1 MATVIEK
8 PDPAAK
14 FATKVDE
21 QLAEATSR
29 IRGHDLALGG
39 LFVAGLVL
47 GYAAAMMLLDRY
59 LVVAEWLRQL
69 SLLAFVGVVG
79 YAAYRMLVR
88 PLRARVNP
96 MYAAVVVER
105 TIDDAKNSLVG
116 YVEAQERGDVHPAV
130 KAAMGA
136 RAAKSVD
143 DADVNRAVDHRGLL
157 YAGGGVIALFLTL
170 VVLFFVFRPTQFQ
183 SLLGRTFAPF
193 SSATIASRTTVF
205 LVEPQGGDVTVTSGQ
220 SLTIRAEVSGRLPK
234 PDAADKV
241 RLLVRYN
248 PADPAYDELPM
259 EPGETS
265 REWFVQVRPEQL
277 RTGAW
282 YKVAAGDGETA
293 EHRVTVRTAPLFTD
307 FEVEYLFPAYT
318 RRPDEKSTDPHLMA
332 VRNTKVSV
340 VAKANRPVRDGR
352 AVFDPAGQPV
362 VAGKVVPGRQ
372 DALRFDFLLTT
383 PGSYRLTFN
392 AADGERSPESMPFG
406 IKLDEDRPPLVSIQV
421 PQPDDIQLPANG
433 LLAIDG
439 GAGDDYGLD
448 KLTLKL
454 KLADVAA
461 RPLADRPY
469 LGGKSFRRDADGTYP
484 VNLAY
489 KDSVELGKLTDP
501 AGGKVELKEGMV
513 LEYWLEA
520 TDNRTK
526 PGSTGPEPDPQ
537 VGKSAVKRVRLLP
550 PLTPPEQ
557 KDQEAR
563 RDQRKQDEKQHA
575 DNQQKQLDNE
585 PRPQPNAPP
594 KADPPQDGMGNPMPM
609 PQDGMGKQQDGTGNP
624 MPMDGMGKKQDG
636 MPMPMGN
643 DGTAKKQDGMPMPMG
658 NDGTGKKQDGMPMGS
673 DGTGMKQ
680 DGMGNPNPPKSPEQ
694 KNPQD
699 KGIAGGMTDPK
710 MPPTGMNDG
719 TPMPMSKAD
728 MGTPGSNNGMPQQ
741 APMPSD
747 PGSKNVQE
755 QANKVQDQLNQEK
768 SGGGTP
774 KAAPTA
780 NDGERTPPADQKSNP
795 PMGGMPPEAQPKTDG
810 GMGASEPRTDGKAE
824 QPPEPSQAKAGPTG
838 DMPPMPNKG
847 SNPQPSET
855 RREPLG
861 GDPGA
866 EREPQKGGD
875 PMQKGMSQTKN
886 DPTAGG
892 EPKAASQ
899 QKSDDVMGKASQ
911 QPTPADNAAKAK
923 TAPPSNDRGGERDPM
938 QKGSPQSEPQGG
950 GEPKMQQ
957 PEQPGAVRP
966 MPKEGDPTP
975 MNGMGND
982 AKGGDPMANAAEPRP
997 APMGGTKQGDPKM
1010 GDPPMGKGKEGEPK
1024 GGMAQPK
1031 NLDPGMER
1039 PEPGNPQQNGGQG
1052 QAPMP
1057 KSVDPKAGP
1066 EAGPMNPM
1074 TKAGPEN
1081 PGAQKGTPPALDPK
1095 QKADLEQAA
1104 KDLTNPDPNRQKAA
1118 RDKLDQALGKGAGQK
1133 LEDIAKG
1140 LNSNDPKE
1148 KAAAQ
1153 QQLDDLRR
1161 QAEQTAGKEPG
1172 PKGMNPM
1179 DMGTAKGMDPTPSPM
1194 GTDKGMNPMP
1204 QPMDMGVA
1212 KGGPKGDTNPKAGPT
1227 PKFDPKELEGALND
1241 LNSKDEAKRDA
1252 AREKLDKTVG
1262 KEARQQAEQLQND
1275 LKSGDPEREA
1285 RAREKLDQLKQQAE
1299 QMAKDNPPGGKGSGK
1314 EDRFK
1319 EGGGVEPNNAKA
1331 MDADPRNR
1339 AKSAELTLDQ
1349 FERNRYNRDLQD
1361 RLGWTQEQYDRFLD
1375 DYRRE
1380 VARLQRDATDAER
1393 NPPVAAGPPPRPV
1406 DINSG
1411 GRIEGRPTGAGTA
1424 GVGGPTFSAPGFEE
1438 AMRRFREGATQR
1450 PPAKRP

>member
-39 LFVAGLVL
+39 LLVAGLVL

-59 LVVAEWLRQL
+59 FVLPEWVRQL
-69 SLLAFVGVVG
+69 SLLAFVGAVG
-79 YAAYRMLVR
+79 YAAYRKLLQ

-96 MYAAVVVER
+96 LYAAVVVER
-105 TIDDAKNSLVG
+105 TIDDAKNSVLG

-136 RAAKSVD
+136 RAAKTVD
-143 DADVNRAVDHRGLL
+143 DADVNRAVDHRSLL

-183 SLLGRTFAPF
+183 SLLGRAFAPF
-193 SSATIASRTTVF
+193 SSAVIATRTNVL

-220 SLTIRAEVSGRLPK
+220 SLTIKAEVTGRQPK
-234 PDAADKV
+234 LDAADKV
-241 RLLVRYN
+241 RLLIRYN

-265 REWFVQVRPEQL
+265 REWLVQVRPEQL

-293 EHRVTVRTAPLFTD
+293 EHRVTVRTVPLFTD
-307 FEVEYLFPAYT
+307 FEVEYQFPAYT

-340 VAKANRPVRDGR
+340 LAKANRPVRDGR

-362 VAGKVVPGRQ
+362 VAGKAVPGRQ
-372 DALRFDFLLTT
+372 DALRFDFLLTR

-406 IKLDEDRPPLVSIQV
+406 IKLDEDRPPQVSILV

-433 LLAIDG
+433 LLAVDG

-454 KLADVAA
+454 KLADAGA

-526 PGSTGPEPDPQ
+526 PGSGGPEPDPQ
-537 VGKSAVKRVRLLP
+537 VGKSVVKRVRLLP

-557 KDQEAR
+557 KDQDAR
-563 RDQRKQDEKQHA
+563 RDQRKQEEKQHA
-575 DNQQKQLDNE
+575 ADQQKQLDNE
-585 PRPQPNAPP
+585 PRPQPNAAP
-594 KADPPQDGMGNPMPM
+594 KTDPPQDGMNNPMPMPQNNTGKQQDGMPM
-609 PQDGMGKQQDGTGNP
+609 PQDGMGKKQDGTP
-624 MPMDGMGKKQDG
+624 MPMGSDGMGKKQDG
-636 MPMPMGN
+636 MPMGN
-643 DGTAKKQDGMPMPMG
+643 DGM
-658 NDGTGKKQDGMPMGS
+658 GKKQDGMPMGS
-673 DGTGMKQ
+673 DGMGMKQ
-680 DGMGNPNPPKSPEQ
+680 DGMGNPPKTPEQ
-694 KNPQD
+694 KSPD
-699 KGIAGGMTDPK
+699 KGNNAGMPDPK
-710 MPPTGMNDG
+710 MPQGGMNDG
-719 TPMPMSKAD
+719 NPMPMNKSD
-728 MGTPGSNNGMPQQ
+728 MGMAGGNTGMPQQ
-741 APMPSD
+741 APMP
-747 PGSKNVQE
+747 PEAGSKNVQD
-755 QANKVQDQLNQEK
+755 QAYKVQDQLNQEK
-768 SGGGTP
+768 TGGGSP
-774 KAAPTA
+774 KASPTA
-780 NDGERTPPADQKSNP
+780 NDSERTPPADQKTNA
-795 PMGGMPPEAQPKTDG
+795 PMGGMPPESQPKTDG

-824 QPPEPSQAKAGPTG
+824 QPPEPSQTKSGPTG

-847 SNPQPSET
+847 GNPQPSEN

-861 GDPGA
+861 GEPGA

-875 PMQKGMSQTKN
+875 PMQKGMPQTKS

-899 QKSDDVMGKASQ
+899 QKSDDMMGMGTP
-911 QPTPADNAAKAK
+911 QPKPADNAAKAK
-923 TAPPSNDRGGERDPM
+923 TAPPSNDRGGERDPV
-938 QKGSPQSEPQGG
+938 QKGSPQAEPQGG

-966 MPKEGDPTP
+966 LPKAGDPMP
-975 MNGMGND
+975 MNGMGNE
-982 AKGGDPMANAAEPRP
+982 AKAGDPMANASEPRP
-997 APMGGTKQGDPKM
+997 APMGGAKQGGAKQGDPKM
-1010 GDPPMGKGKEGEPK
+1010 ADPPMGKGKEPEPK
-1024 GGMAQPK
+1024 GGMGQAK
-1031 NLDPGMER
+1031 NVNPGDER
-1039 PEPGNPQQNGGQG
+1039 PEPGNSMQNGGQP
-1052 QAPMP
+1052 QAPTP
-1057 KSVDPKAGP
+1057 KQVDSKAGA

-1081 PGAQKGTPPALDPK
+1081 PGAQKGMPPELDPK

-1104 KDLTNPDPNRQKAA
+1104 KDLTNPDPNKQKAA
-1118 RDKLDQALGKGAGQK
+1118 RDKLDNALGKGAGQK

-1161 QAEQTAGKEPG
+1161 QAEQLAGKEPG
-1172 PKGMNPM
+1172 AKGMNPM
-1179 DMGTAKGMDPTPSPM
+1179 DSGMAKGMEPTPSPM
-1194 GTDKGMNPMP
+1194 GMDKGMNPTAS
-1204 QPMDMGVA
+1204 PMDTGMA
-1212 KGGPKGDTNPKAGPT
+1212 KGGPKQDTDPMAGPT

-1241 LNSKDEAKRDA
+1241 LNSKDETKRDA
-1252 AREKLDKTVG
+1252 AREKLDKAVG

-1299 QMAKDNPPGGKGSGK
+1299 KTAKDNPPGGKGNGK
-1314 EDRFK
+1314 DDRFR
-1319 EGGGVEPNNAKA
+1319 EGGDVEPNNAKA

-1361 RLGWTQEQYDRFLD
+1361 RLGGTQEQYDRFLD

-1380 VARLQRDATDAER
+1380 VARLRRDAADAER
-1393 NPPVAAGPPPRPV
+1393 PPPAAAGPPPRPI

-1411 GRIEGRPTGAGTA
+1411 GRVEGSPAGAGAA
-1424 GVGGPTFSAPGFEE
+1424 GVGGPTFSAPGFED